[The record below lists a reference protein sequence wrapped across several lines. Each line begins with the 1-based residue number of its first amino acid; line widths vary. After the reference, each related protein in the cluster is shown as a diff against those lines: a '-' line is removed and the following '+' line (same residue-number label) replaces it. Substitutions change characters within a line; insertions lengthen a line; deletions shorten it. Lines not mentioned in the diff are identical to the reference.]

1 METKMNR
8 IASFLLFTWVC
19 LLSTGLVFADPIKDY
34 NLGVDAYAAKQ
45 YEKALQHYLAACDAK
60 LPEACHMAAGIYSQ
74 GQGVPANPDKA
85 FHYLRLACDGK
96 HAAACLNVAVF
107 YMRGDGVKA
116 DGREAFRHFNRACD
130 LNDADGCFN
139 VGMAYENRV
148 GVTYQEFDK
157 EKMRTA
163 FLKACDLKHGEAC
176 LKACFP
182 SDCNDM
188 VKAELAKRSC
198 DNGHGDGCGQL
209 GHMYYSGGHFDKDI
223 RRGFELSER
232 GCDLGSGESCGWLAW
247 QYMEGGRGVTRDVG
261 RALTLYRKA
270 CSLGEADDCMRL
282 GKFYESGKHV
292 KADPAEVV
300 GLYKRACELERNY
313 GEGCYNLARHLVEG
327 KGIER
332 DMPLAIKLFDGA
344 CWSGDLPWSC
354 NDLGLL
360 YLNGKGVA
368 KDLDQAEQFFNEAC
382 NLEKWKRPH
391 AGYNEGCKNEK
402 RLKRQRDSEP

>member
-1 METKMNR
+1 
-8 IASFLLFTWVC
+8 
-19 LLSTGLVFADPIKDY
+19 
-34 NLGVDAYAAKQ
+34 
-45 YEKALQHYLAACDAK
+45 
-60 LPEACHMAAGIYSQ
+60 
-74 GQGVPANPDKA
+74 
-85 FHYLRLACDGK
+85 
-96 HAAACLNVAVF
+96 
-107 YMRGDGVKA
+107 
-116 DGREAFRHFNRACD
+116 
-130 LNDADGCFN
+130 
-139 VGMAYENRV
+139 
-148 GVTYQEFDK
+148 
-157 EKMRTA
+157 
-163 FLKACDLKHGEAC
+163 
-176 LKACFP
+176 
-182 SDCNDM
+182 
-188 VKAELAKRSC
+188 
-198 DNGHGDGCGQL
+198 
-209 GHMYYSGGHFDKDI
+209 
-223 RRGFELSER
+223 
-232 GCDLGSGESCGWLAW
+232 
-247 QYMEGGRGVTRDVG
+247 VTRDVG